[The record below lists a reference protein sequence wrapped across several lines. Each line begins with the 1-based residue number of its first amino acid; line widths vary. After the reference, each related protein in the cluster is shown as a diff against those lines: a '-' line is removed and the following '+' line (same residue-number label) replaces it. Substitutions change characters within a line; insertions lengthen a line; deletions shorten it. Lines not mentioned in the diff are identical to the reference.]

1 MTVEATEIQLR
12 LPARAENVAL
22 VRQVLSGMA
31 DVLPVAPTLLA
42 DMKTA
47 VTEACN
53 NVVLHAY
60 SDDGGTLEVEANP
73 DPERVTVV
81 VRDYGEGMQPRPV
94 EPDDPSLGLGLPL
107 IAALSDRFEISG
119 GMGLG
124 IEVRMM
130 FRVDAEADI
139 VEVDEAVTSARAP
152 VPQPGEERV
161 AGVAITP
168 GPMMAPVLGRLTAML
183 AARAEFPLDRLSDA
197 VLVTDVISAHVG
209 SYIPGPHVL
218 VAFQDSED
226 RLDLRVGPLV
236 EGGAEELVRHMELP
250 GLKRSL
256 EQLVDELKVERVGDE
271 GNAATNDEYLL
282 VSLSRWV

>member
-1 MTVEATEIQLR
+1 MTGETSEIQLR

-31 DVLPVAPTLLA
+31 DVLPVEPTLLA

-60 SDDGGTLEVEANP
+60 PDDGGTLEVQANP
-73 DPERVTVV
+73 DSERVTVV
-81 VRDYGEGMQPRPV
+81 VRDHGEGMQPKSV
-94 EPDDPSLGLGLPL
+94 EPDEPSLGLGLPL

-130 FRVDAEADI
+130 FRVDAEADL
-139 VEVDEAVTSARAP
+139 VQVGEDVTGAQAP
-152 VPQPGEERV
+152 PPPSGAAKA

-168 GPMMAPVLGRLTAML
+168 GPMLAPVLGRLTAMF
-183 AARAEFPLDRLSDA
+183 AARADFPLDRLSDA
-197 VLVTDVISAHVG
+197 VLVTDAISAHV
-209 SYIPGPHVL
+209 SAYIPGTHAL
-218 VAFQDSED
+218 VAFQDGD
-226 RLDLRVGPLV
+226 GKIDLRIGPLV
-236 EGGAEELVRHMELP
+236 EGGAEELVRLMDLP
-250 GLKRSL
+250 GLARSL
-256 EQLVDELKVERVGDE
+256 EQLADEVKIEHGDDN
-271 GNAATNDEYLL
+271 GSSKAEYLL
-282 VSLSRWV
+282 VRLSGSG